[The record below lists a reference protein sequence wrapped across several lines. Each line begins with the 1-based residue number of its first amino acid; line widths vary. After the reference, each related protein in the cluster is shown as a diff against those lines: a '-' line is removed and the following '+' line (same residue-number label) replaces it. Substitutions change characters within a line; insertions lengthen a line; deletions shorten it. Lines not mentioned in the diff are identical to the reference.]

1 MHSTVSIWEATAG
14 RAGHPRLERDELDVD
29 VAVVGAGITGTT
41 AAMLAKLGGRRV
53 ALVEARVIGGG
64 VTGGTTA
71 HLTEAID
78 TRYRTLED
86 RFGHEGARL
95 AADSSRAAIE
105 KIAELSRR
113 LSIQCDLERLPGY
126 LFTEH
131 EDEVESL
138 KSELDAARRAGV
150 RVELERP
157 ALPIVVKAGIRFDDQ
172 ATFNPLSYVL
182 ALADR
187 IEGDGS
193 YVFEHSRVLA
203 VDDGEPCLLHF
214 ENGSTLRAADV
225 ILATHAPIDS
235 VLLNTRIA
243 QHRSYVVS
251 GPVEQA
257 PHGLFWDTASPY
269 HYVRSYRAAGR
280 TELIVGGEDHRTGQ
294 ESNTDDAFQR
304 LAEYAARFG
313 LETVERRWSAQVIE
327 PVDGLPFIG
336 KNPDSEHVHVATG
349 FSGNG
354 MTLGTVAA
362 MIMSDAC
369 LGRPNPYAGLYSATR
384 VKPFAGL
391 GSFISTNIAFP
402 LHLLSDRLR
411 PPEVRSLEEIERD
424 DGRIVRVGGERLAVY
439 RDVAGTYHAVSAIC
453 THLGCQVAF
462 NPAEKSWDC
471 PCHGS
476 RFALDGG
483 VLDGPAITPLAQR
496 GIAAPEASHDAPKE
510 ALRKRAQSSGS

>member
-1 MHSTVSIWEATAG
+1 MHATVSIWEATAE
-14 RAGHPRLERDELDVD
+14 RHGHPRVERDDLHVD
-29 VAVVGAGITGTT
+29 VAVVGAGITGAT
-41 AAMLAKLGGRRV
+41 AAMLVKLAGARV
-53 ALVEARVIGGG
+53 ALVDARTVGSG
-64 VTGGTTA
+64 VTAGTTA
-71 HLTEAID
+71 HITEVID

-86 RFGHEGARL
+86 RFGEDGARM
-95 AADSSRAAIE
+95 AAQSSRAAIE
-105 KIAELSRR
+105 RIAELSRR
-113 LSIQCDLERLPGY
+113 LSIRCDLERLPGY
-126 LFTEH
+126 LFTER
-131 EDEVESL
+131 EDEVEEL
-138 KSELDAARRAGV
+138 KSELEAARRAGV
-150 RVELERP
+150 RAELERP

-182 ALADR
+182 GLADR
-187 IEGDGS
+187 VEGDGS
-193 YVFEHSRVLA
+193 YVFENSRVLA
-203 VDDGEPCLLHF
+203 IDDGDPCLLHF
-214 ENGSTLRAADV
+214 ENGATLRAGQV

-235 VLLNTRIA
+235 VILNTRIA
-243 QHRSYVVS
+243 QYRSYVVA

-269 HYVRSYRAAGR
+269 HYVRSYRAGGR

-294 ESNTDDAFQR
+294 DPETEEAFDR

-313 LETVERRWSAQVIE
+313 LEAVERRWSAQVIE

-336 KNPDSEHVHVATG
+336 KNPDSDRVYVATG

-362 MIMSDAC
+362 MILSDAC
-369 LGRPNPYAGLYSATR
+369 LGRPNPYADLYAATR

-391 GSFISTNIAFP
+391 GTFISTNVAFP

-411 PPEVRSLEEIERD
+411 PPEVRSVEEIERD

-439 RDVAGTYHAVSAIC
+439 RDVAGSYHAVSAIC

-462 NPAEKSWDC
+462 NRAEKSWDC

-476 RFALDGG
+476 RFALDGS

-496 GIAAPEASHDAPKE
+496 GIAAPETSHDAPRE
-510 ALRKRAQSSGS
+510 ALRKRADTGG

>member
-1 MHSTVSIWEATAG
+1 MHSTDSIWEATAE
-14 RAGHPRLERDELDVD
+14 RAGHGRHERDDLYVD

-41 AAMLAKLGGRRV
+41 AAMLAKLGGKRV
-53 ALVEARVIGGG
+53 ALVDARVVGGG

-71 HLTEAID
+71 HITEAID
-78 TRYRTLED
+78 TRYATLEQ
-86 RFGHEGARL
+86 RFGLDGARL
-95 AADSSRAAIE
+95 AADSSRAAID

-126 LFTEH
+126 LFTEN

-138 KSELDAARRAGV
+138 KGELEAARRAGL

-157 ALPIVVKAGIRFDDQ
+157 SLPIVVKAGIRFDDQ
-172 ATFNPLSYVL
+172 ATFNPLSYVIG
-182 ALADR
+182 LADR
-187 IEGDGS
+187 VEGDGS
-193 YVFEHSRVLA
+193 YVFEQSRVLA
-203 VDDGEPCLLHF
+203 VDDGDPCLIHF
-214 ENGSTLRAADV
+214 ENGSTLRAGRV

-235 VLLNTRIA
+235 VVLNTRVA
-243 QHRSYVVS
+243 HYRSYVVS

-269 HYVRSYRAAGR
+269 HYVRSYRVGGR

-294 ESNTDDAFQR
+294 EPHTDEAFER
-304 LAEYAARFG
+304 LVQYAARFG
-313 LETVERRWSAQVIE
+313 LETVERRWSAQVVE

-336 KNPDSEHVHVATG
+336 NNPDSEHVYVATG

-362 MIMSDAC
+362 MILSDAC
-369 LGRPNPYAGLYSATR
+369 LDRPNPYADLYSATR

-391 GSFISTNIAFP
+391 GTFISTNIAFP
-402 LHLLSDRLR
+402 LHLMSDRLR
-411 PPEVRSLEEIERD
+411 PPDVRSLEEIERD
-424 DGRIVRVGGERLAVY
+424 EGCIVRVGGERLAVY
-439 RDVAGTYHAVSAIC
+439 RDVAGAYHAVSAIC
-453 THLGCQVAF
+453 THLGCQVGF

-476 RFALDGG
+476 RFALDGT

-510 ALRKRAQSSGS
+510 ALRKRSGG